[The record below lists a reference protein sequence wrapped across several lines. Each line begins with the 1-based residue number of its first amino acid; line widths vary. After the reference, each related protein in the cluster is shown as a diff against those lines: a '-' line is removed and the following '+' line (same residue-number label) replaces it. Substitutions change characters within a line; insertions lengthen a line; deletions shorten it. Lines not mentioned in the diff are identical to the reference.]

1 MLPELPELPEDP
13 ELPDEPML
21 PEPLAEFDAP
31 PLAPDV

>member
-1 MLPELPELPEDP
+1 MLPELPEE
-13 ELPDEPML
+13 PDEPMP